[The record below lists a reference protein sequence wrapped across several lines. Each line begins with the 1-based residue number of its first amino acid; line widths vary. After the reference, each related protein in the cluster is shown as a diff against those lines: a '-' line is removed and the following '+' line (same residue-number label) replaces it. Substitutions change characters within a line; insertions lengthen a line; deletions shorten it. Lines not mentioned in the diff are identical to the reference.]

1 MYYTP
6 SIYDFNYGKAFKAE
20 KILCEFIE
28 WVGEKSV
35 KIRLKGFYKNTINRI
50 IVVRR
55 HNVIDL
61 PGGAPGSVKKQ
72 ITVLRNFYEVEKEPV
87 EVDPQS

>member
-6 SIYDFNYGKAFKAE
+6 SIYDFNSGRAFKAE

-35 KIRLKGFYKNTINRI
+35 KIRLKGFYKNRINQI

-55 HNVIDL
+55 HNVTDL
-61 PGGAPGSVKKQ
+61 PGTAPVSEAKQ
-72 ITVLRNFYEVEKEPV
+72 TPGIRNFYEVEKEPV